1 MQIAFKKFNY
11 IRHECI
17 KIDVPAQID
26 KLRPSVAVVAT
37 PRRRLLLVSNHL
49 VKSVMVLAVVKMVV
63 MEMAVVKMVVMKM
76 VVMERRERREIGLLC

>member
-1 MQIAFKKFNY
+1 MT
-11 IRHECI
+11 ECI

-49 VKSVMVLAVVKMVV
+49 DKSVMVLAVLKMVV
-63 MEMAVVKMVVMKM
+63 MVMVVVKMA
-76 VVMERRERREIGLLC
+76 VMERRERRVRGLFCYIDTHIHHYQ